1 MSALSA
7 NQSTL
12 TPNPKASA
20 LDRLVDREEVLQ
32 ICYWYQGEGLGDVYN
47 ASLLAPFL
55 NRAPQVIASALEE
68 LERQGFLDIVVAP
81 TPGFRLTATGK
92 KNAGYLFAE
101 SFSDFQKASH
111 GECDAGCCDGDDHSK
126 CGDECALH

>member
-1 MSALSA
+1 MNTVNTAISKQE
-7 NQSTL
+7 NST
-12 TPNPKASA
+12 

-32 ICYWYQGEGLGDVYN
+32 ICYWYQGEGLGEVYN
-47 ASLLAPFL
+47 PSLLGPFL
-55 NRAPQVIASALEE
+55 NRAPQTIASALQE
-68 LERQGFLDIVVAP
+68 LARQKLLEPVMAP
-81 TPGFRLTATGK
+81 TPGYRLTATGK
-92 KNAGYLFAE
+92 KKAGQLFAE